1 MPDTEPRPLT
11 PEYLEGRVEERVV
24 SLIGLFERLQAQV
37 EALVVGQQEIR
48 QEMREARQEFQQE
61 MRDTRRELRD
71 EIRDNRQEIRDSR
84 AGQRQLI
91 IATWTVGGGIII
103 ALAGV
108 IVTLL
113 QRGGG

>member
-11 PEYLEGRVEERVV
+11 PEYLESRVEERVV

-48 QEMREARQEFQQE
+48 QEMRDTRQEL
-61 MRDTRRELRD
+61 RE
-71 EIRDNRQEIRDSR
+71 EIRDSR
-84 AGQRQLI
+84 EEIRDSRSGQRQLI

-113 QRGGG
+113 RQGGG